1 MSVCWAPGNLLEG
14 HGEGSCSDRRRRIKC
29 HWVLSMGSAARGLCG
44 WIVLMGAGGAKS
56 LSSLERQSDT
66 LPQKET
72 KSSVPPSIHPPCY
85 FQAGVIWAA
94 LSVQGGNLPGH
105 LPPRAAGGSDKV
117 RGGCAWVL
125 QHPKCGR
132 NCVLTQPF
140 ALSLGIMDGCAAASQ
155 ATICEP

>member
-1 MSVCWAPGNLLEG
+1 MIPCLRKRLKAQLLPLSILLATSKL
-14 HGEGSCSDRRRRIKC
+14 GSS
-29 HWVLSMGSAARGLCG
+29 G
-44 WIVLMGAGGAKS
+44 
-56 LSSLERQSDT
+56 Q
-66 LPQKET
+66 
-72 KSSVPPSIHPPCY
+72 
-85 FQAGVIWAA
+85 

-140 ALSLGIMDGCAAASQ
+140 ALSLGIMEGCATSSQ